1 LDRLC
6 GPFLRPIR
14 RWIPLIGGV
23 DLSVL
28 VLVLLLQIGLMLI
41 G

>member
-1 LDRLC
+1 
-6 GPFLRPIR
+6 LRPIR
-14 RWIPLIGGV
+14 RWVPLVGGV

-28 VLVLLLQIGLMLI
+28 VLVVLLQIGLMLI